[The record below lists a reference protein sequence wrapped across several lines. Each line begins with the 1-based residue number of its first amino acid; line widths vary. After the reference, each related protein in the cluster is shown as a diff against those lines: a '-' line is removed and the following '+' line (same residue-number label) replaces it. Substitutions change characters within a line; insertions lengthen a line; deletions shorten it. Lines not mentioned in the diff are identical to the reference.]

1 MENILINNLNGFIL
15 PFPIGLSNKNELT
28 NLNLSEFVVASS
40 HHTVG
45 EYGLDHN
52 SLKKITNKHK
62 QGIFSTTLDDLHFN
76 WKLPFPDHIK
86 IDVDGIEHK
95 IIEGGSK
102 TLNNSQLKSIL
113 IEINS
118 NRKED
123 KKIIDKLKHYKFL
136 YDEKQVHNAMRLD
149 GPHAGYAEYI
159 FYR

>member
-1 MENILINNLNGFIL
+1 M
-15 PFPIGLSNKNELT
+15 
-28 NLNLSEFVVASS
+28 
-40 HHTVG
+40 
-45 EYGLDHN
+45 
-52 SLKKITNKHK
+52 
-62 QGIFSTTLDDLHFN
+62 
-76 WKLPFPDHIK
+76 
-86 IDVDGIEHK
+86 
-95 IIEGGSK
+95 
-102 TLNNSQLKSIL
+102 NNSQLKSIL